1 MSSDALAQVK
11 GLAEL
16 QAAMDSLPAK
26 IEANIMRGALRA
38 GAKLIQAE
46 AKRLAPV
53 APPNEENR
61 RLYGGYEGLLRDS
74 IRISVS
80 LRRGT
85 VTARVRAGGKVR
97 GTGDP
102 YYARWVEYGTK
113 PHRITATTPGG
124 KLLLAGGHPVSSVMH
139 PGTQPRPYL
148 RPAMDTQAQ
157 AAVQA
162 VAAYIRQRLATKH
175 GLDVPDPGEE
185 GQP

>member
-1 MSSDALAQVK
+1 MSSDTLANVK
-11 GLAEL
+11 GLAQL
-16 QAAMDSLPAK
+16 QAALDQLPAK

-46 AKRLAPV
+46 ARRLVPV
-53 APPNEENR
+53 APPNAKNQ

-74 IRISVS
+74 IRVSVS

-85 VTARVRAGGKVR
+85 VTAKVRAGGKVR

-102 YYARWVEYGTK
+102 YYARWVEYGTA
-113 PHRITATTPGG
+113 PHRMTASTPGG
-124 KLLLAGGHPVSSVMH
+124 KLLIGGTAFASSVMH

-175 GLDVPDPGEE
+175 GLDVPAPDQAGDA
-185 GQP
+185 